1 MQRQVS
7 YIIILLVLVAL
18 AGSSC
23 ATQRRCS
30 RKFPPHS
37 DTIKII
43 HVRDS
48 IVLRDTTVYI
58 KVPGEADADSIVIP
72 CPEII
77 NYIADTAR
85 AETSLAKAKAW
96 WQYPMV
102 RIELTQ
108 KDTTIEIRLKDALK
122 EAHHWRSEYEK
133 ITKVPAPVRY
143 IPKIYKYSMMFSVVL
158 ILTAI
163 LRIVSKFIKPR
174 VK

>member
-1 MQRQVS
+1 MQKQLS
-7 YIIILLVLVAL
+7 YIILVVLSALV
-18 AGSSC
+18 GSSC

-30 RKFPPHS
+30 RKFPPHA
-37 DTIKII
+37 DTIKIV

-48 IVLRDTTVYI
+48 IILRDTTVYI

-96 WQYPMV
+96 WQYPRV

-108 KDTTIEIRLKDALK
+108 KDTTIEIRLKNALK

-133 ITKVPAPVRY
+133 ITKVPDPVKY
-143 IPKIYKYSMMFSVVL
+143 IPKMYKYAMVFSLVIIFTV
-158 ILTAI
+158 I
-163 LRIVSKFIKPR
+163 LRIVSKFIKPG
-174 VK
+174 KA

>member
-37 DTIKII
+37 DTIKIV

-48 IVLRDTTVYI
+48 IVLRDTNFYI
-58 KVPGEADADSIVIP
+58 MLPGETVTDSVMIP
-72 CPEII
+72 CPEVI

-85 AETSLAKAKAW
+85 AETFLAKAWAW
-96 WQYPMV
+96 WQYP
-102 RIELTQ
+102 RIRLMLEQ
-108 KDTTIEIRLKDALK
+108 KDTTIERRLEDVLK
-122 EAHHWRSEYEK
+122 EVYHWKSEYEK
-133 ITKVPAPVRY
+133 ITKVPEPVKY